1 MILLDRNNQE
11 VEVISQYLL
20 PNHTETVYNFE
31 VQDFHTYHVGVW
43 VHNAD
48 CCGLLQKRGNKING
62 NTSKKLN

>member
-11 VEVISQYLL
+11 IEVLSQFAL
-20 PNHTETVYNFE
+20 PNHTETVYNFG

-48 CCGLLQKRGNKING
+48 CCGLLQKKR
-62 NTSKKLN
+62 